1 MLKYLFLLIFSISL
15 FAQDWDPSSQL
26 SSILECETW
35 SEKTN
40 SPKVD
45 TSVWGARN
53 NFYYDHLGA
62 CSCLVKKYSYF
73 SHISPSDHNSFFA
86 LMQSNKYF
94 FKENNREPIQRG
106 MMTVSSLSDEEEYK
120 PKIKD
125 RETRELLAKINKDRD
140 EKLRSFYLLNKDGFT
155 KFKNAWKDCL
165 SNNKQS
171 RGDYRQSKLN
181 SIKDKKREERRMRIE
196 SKNNNR

>member
-106 MMTVSSLSDEEEYK
+106 MMTVSPLSDEEEYK

-140 EKLRSFYLLNKDGFT
+140 EKLRSFYLLNKDGFA

-171 RGDYRQSKLN
+171 RSDYRQSKLN
-181 SIKDKKREERRMRIE
+181 SIKDKKREEKRMRIE
-196 SKNNNR
+196 SRNNNR